1 MCADADVQ
9 KMQENRKKRED
20 MCMQKNDTVV
30 VEITDIGVNGEGI
43 GKIDGYTLFIKDA
56 VIGDVAEVKVIKAK
70 KNYGYARLIN
80 VLEPSNSRVEP
91 KCPFA
96 RKCGGCQIQEMST
109 I

>member
-1 MCADADVQ
+1 
-9 KMQENRKKRED
+9 MQENRKKRED

-80 VLEPSNSRVEP
+80 VLNRQTAGLNLSVLS
-91 KCPFA
+91 
-96 RKCGGCQIQEMST
+96 QEMRGLSDSGNVL
-109 I
+109 

>member
-43 GKIDGYTLFIKDA
+43 GKIDGDRKST
-56 VIGDVAEVKVIKAK
+56 
-70 KNYGYARLIN
+70 RL
-80 VLEPSNSRVEP
+80 NSSHQR
-91 KCPFA
+91 
-96 RKCGGCQIQEMST
+96 
-109 I
+109 